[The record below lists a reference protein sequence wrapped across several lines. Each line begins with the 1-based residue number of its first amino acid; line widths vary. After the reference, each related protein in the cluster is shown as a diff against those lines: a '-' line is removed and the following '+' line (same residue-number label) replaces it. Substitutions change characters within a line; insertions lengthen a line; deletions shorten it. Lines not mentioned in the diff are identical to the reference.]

1 MTILALERRGGWDKK
16 VKRDTPPSHSDHTA
30 LPNCWMRRHCWPI
43 VQFYCLTGIVCQIFM
58 CTHVCGMITYTL
70 TYTYAGNRGT
80 SSPPDEL
87 ALQGGKKI
95 LFCSICWV
103 YDINTFTLADFKLA
117 TYAPE
122 CATGNTSFP
131 SYRVSEWPIS
141 SHFVGLQISTAGFC
155 LKVEQEVEFWLI
167 NTSPQT
173 VRWREGRSPFW
184 FWKWRNQGRLQADE
198 WVMKNRKRR
207 PGWERKF
214 QA

>member
-1 MTILALERRGGWDKK
+1 MRQEGEERHASQPLWPHGSPQLLNEEALLADSAVLLSDRYSVSNIHVYTCVWHDHLH
-16 VKRDTPPSHSDHTA
+16 SHTH
-30 LPNCWMRRHCWPI
+30 MQ
-43 VQFYCLTGIVCQIFM
+43 VTGVPV
-58 CTHVCGMITYTL
+58 H
-70 TYTYAGNRGT
+70 
-80 SSPPDEL
+80 
-87 ALQGGKKI
+87 LQMSWLFTGEKKI
-95 LFCSICWV
+95 LFCSICWA